1 MAYQILWICCVWGV
15 LTLMTASTAL
25 SVEPLTNHAMGG
37 ITGQATVQP
46 SNEKRETAYSIPTET
61 TTPDDILQIGRPD
74 QSMTLSTLGSDR
86 YNAVLLD
93 FLGVKANEKLGIEA
107 KDFHGKAEVGN
118 IVYTDEDTLT
128 SVVLSGTFTGFFEVP
143 SLFKDGRNEHEIQV
157 SPSNI
162 PQQIIDSYN
171 NGKGSHDFILS
182 YHGTAYDPGDISEST
197 PSIIAK
203 PNRQAQLVGRAENKP
218 LNILVPRGYGDK
230 TTWNVITTIEPG
242 KSFVHIDIN
251 RLTTHH
257 NLKYTIKIAN
267 NEEGLNAG
275 DTGSRPTDRSGTLG
289 TLYMGG
295 DGKTTIEPG
304 SIVITTFDDGV

>member
-1 MAYQILWICCVWGV
+1 MTPRILWICCVWSI
-15 LTLMTASTAL
+15 LTLMIPSAVL
-25 SVEPLTNHAMGG
+25 SIEPLTNNAMGS

-46 SNEKRETAYSIPTET
+46 SNEKRETVYSISTET
-61 TTPDDILQIGRPD
+61 TTPDDTLQVELPD
-74 QSMTLSTLGSDR
+74 QSMTPSTLDSDH
-86 YNAVLLD
+86 YNAVLID
-93 FLGVKANEKLGIEA
+93 FLGVEANEKLGIQAE
-107 KDFHGKAEVGN
+107 DFHGEAEVGN

-128 SVVLSGTFTGFFEVP
+128 SVVLSGTFTGFFKVP
-143 SLFKDGRNEHEIQV
+143 SIFKDGRIEHEIQV

-162 PQQIIDSYN
+162 PQQVIDSYN
-171 NGKGSHDFILS
+171 NGNGSHDFILS
-182 YHGTAYDPGDISEST
+182 HQGTAYTPGDISEVT

-203 PNRQAQLVGRAENKP
+203 PNRQAQLVGRAVNKP
-218 LNILVPRGYGDK
+218 LNILVPRGHGDN
-230 TTWNVITTIEPG
+230 TTWNVITTIAPG

-267 NEEGLNAG
+267 NESGLNAG
-275 DTGSRPTDRSGTLG
+275 DTGSRATDRSGTLG

-295 DGKTTIEPG
+295 DGKTTVEPG

>member
-1 MAYQILWICCVWGV
+1 MTSRILWICCVWGT
-15 LTLMTASTAL
+15 LTLLTASTAF
-25 SVEPLTNHAMGG
+25 SIEPLTNNAMGT

-46 SNEKRETAYSIPTET
+46 SNENRETVYSVATEVMV
-61 TTPDDILQIGRPD
+61 PDDTLQIALPD
-74 QSMTLSTLGSDR
+74 QSMTPSTLDSGQH
-86 YNAVLLD
+86 NAVLID
-93 FLGVKANEKLGIEA
+93 FLGVEANEKWGIKAE
-107 KDFHGKAEVGN
+107 DFHGEAEVGD

-143 SLFKDGRNEHEIQV
+143 SVFKDGRIEHEIQV
-157 SPSNI
+157 SPSSI
-162 PQQIIDSYN
+162 PQQVIDSYN
-171 NGKGSHDFILS
+171 NGRGTHDFILS
-182 YHGTAYDPGDISEST
+182 YQGTAYNPDDISEST

-218 LNILVPRGYGDK
+218 LNILVPRGHGDN
-230 TTWNVITTIEPG
+230 TTWDVITTIEPG
-242 KSFVHIDIN
+242 KAFVHIDIN

-257 NLKYTIKIAN
+257 KLKYTIKIAN
-267 NEEGLNAG
+267 NEKGLNAG

-295 DGKTTIEPG
+295 EGKTIVEPG